1 MISSFATPSSSSS
14 TTSPASS
21 VVVRVEKATSELLIG
36 PDWTLNIDICDTINS
51 NHWLAK
57 DVVKTLK
64 KRLQHKNPT
73 VQLLSLTL
81 LETMVKN
88 CGDIVH
94 FQIAER
100 NIPQDMVK
108 TVKKKT
114 DMHVRDKILGLLDSW
129 QEAFGGPGGKYTQ
142 YYWAYDELRRS
153 GVQFPQRTYDAA
165 PILTPPRQHQPGYGM
180 PSNSS
185 TRLDEAMA
193 AEMESLSLSTISS
206 MGDVVHLLADMLQA
220 VNPGDRTGVKNEV
233 IVDLVDRCRASQK
246 KLMQMLTTTGDEKLL
261 AQGLELN
268 DSLQS
273 VLAKHDA
280 IASGATAF
288 PSSVS
293 ATINHQPSSPEP
305 ATPKVAE
312 NAAAAP
318 DTKQPSYDLV
328 AQPPIPILGEEEE
341 EDDDFAQLARRHC
354 SKTAQV
360 QMNGTA
366 VFSDSADMSS
376 SALVLCDPPE
386 PVRTKKEEEQDIINE
401 LLGSLTLAT
410 TASSPPRAAHT
421 QQDHVHHTPLS
432 PIGNQE
438 ADSGAAAFNNYVAP
452 WAKPP
457 PPHQSQPDPHH
468 QYSHYSA
475 SAYPPPPWAS
485 TPGYLSSNRSTYTP
499 HSTPPPVSAN
509 IGNPVQADG
518 GINANDAGGARISS
532 TPQPAANAQKTF
544 VPSYRLFEDL
554 NVFGDE
560 NQKLKMTNNPSACMS
575 GKHT

>member
-1 MISSFATPSSSSS
+1 MISSFATPSSSSSS

-36 PDWTLNIDICDTINS
+36 PDWTLNIDICDSINS

-129 QEAFGGPGGKYTQ
+129 HEAFGGPGGKYTQ

-153 GVQFPQRTYDAA
+153 GVQF
-165 PILTPPRQHQPGYGM
+165 TPPRQHQPGYGM
-180 PSNSS
+180 PGNSS

-220 VNPGDRTGVKNEV
+220 VNPGDHTGVKNEV

-273 VLAKHDA
+273 VLAKHDV

-312 NAAAAP
+312 NAAAAATP

-328 AQPPIPILGEEEE
+328 AQPPIPILDEE

-366 VFSDSADMSS
+366 MFSDSADMSS

-401 LLGSLTLAT
+401 LLGALTLAT

-421 QQDHVHHTPLS
+421 PQDHVHHTPLS
-432 PIGNQE
+432 PIGDQE
-438 ADSGAAAFNNYVAP
+438 AANSGTAAFNNYVAP

-457 PPHQSQPDPHH
+457 PPHQAQPDPPH
-468 QYSHYSA
+468 QYSYYSATAAA

-485 TPGYLSSNRSTYTP
+485 TPGYFSSNRSTYTLL
-499 HSTPPPVSAN
+499 STPPPVSAN
-509 IGNPVQADG
+509 VENPVQAGG
-518 GINANDAGGARISS
+518 GIDSKDAVGAQISS
-532 TPQPAANAQKTF
+532 TPQPAPNAQKTF

-560 NQKLKMTNNPSACMS
+560 NQKLKMTYNPSARMS
-575 GKHT
+575 GKRT